1 MLPGF
6 NAKGQLPPGIHLV
19 GWPEF
24 ESAFGYNKT
33 RRDLIKGMRMAL
45 LNLKRAGCLTAY
57 IDGSF
62 VTRKHK
68 PGDYDGCWDMANVD
82 KLLVDPVLLDV
93 SGTRH
98 PQKRKYMGEMFPVIL
113 GEDDSILGY
122 FQLDREGD
130 AKGIVMI
137 CLGDLHD

>member
-6 NAKGQLPPGIHLV
+6 DGRGQLPPGIHLA
-19 GWPEF
+19 GWSEF

-62 VTRKHK
+62 VTQKIE

-82 KLLVDPVLLDV
+82 RLLVDPVLLDI
-93 SGTRH
+93 SGTRYF
-98 PQKRKYMGEMFPVIL
+98 QKRKYMGEMFPITL
-113 GEDDSILGY
+113 GGDDSMLGY
-122 FQLDREGD
+122 FQLDRNGG

-137 CLGDLHD
+137 RLGDLDD